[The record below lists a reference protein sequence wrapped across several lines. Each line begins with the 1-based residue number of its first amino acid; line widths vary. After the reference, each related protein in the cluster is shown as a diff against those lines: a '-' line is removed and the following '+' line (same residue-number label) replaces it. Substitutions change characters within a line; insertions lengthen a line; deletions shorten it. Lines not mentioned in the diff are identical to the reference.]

1 MTPDFAELISKAT
14 DGCRTSL
21 ERLLMANYSRLH
33 RYLKPKIPK
42 VLDGVAGPD
51 DIVQQAFTQVFLK
64 IDTFEGTTEAAFNK
78 WMNVIADNQLQDA
91 IKLRMR
97 KKRGGERRRVML
109 DNPESGLQLLDLLSA
124 DQSTASRQ
132 LSKKEA
138 LQAMHVCIAELPEDY
153 RDVIRL
159 RYFEGA
165 SVPEIA
171 KQLNKS
177 TGAIRGILDRAR
189 AKLRD
194 GMGRASQWLSHL

>member
-42 VLDGVAGPD
+42 VLEGVAGPD

-64 IDTFEGTTEAAFNK
+64 ISTFEGSTEAAFNK

-97 KKRGGERRRVML
+97 KKRGGERRRHLVV
-109 DNPESGLQLLDLLSA
+109 S
-124 DQSTASRQ
+124 
-132 LSKKEA
+132 
-138 LQAMHVCIAELPEDY
+138 
-153 RDVIRL
+153 
-159 RYFEGA
+159 
-165 SVPEIA
+165 
-171 KQLNKS
+171 
-177 TGAIRGILDRAR
+177 
-189 AKLRD
+189 RD
-194 GMGRASQWLSHL
+194 GPVAPGVLDVGAPAGGGRRRRDRPACR